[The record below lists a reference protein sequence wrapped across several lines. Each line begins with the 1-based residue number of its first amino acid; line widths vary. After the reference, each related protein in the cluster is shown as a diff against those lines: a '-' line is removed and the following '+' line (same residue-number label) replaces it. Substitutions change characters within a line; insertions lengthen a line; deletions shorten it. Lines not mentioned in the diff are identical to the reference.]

1 VRANWNR
8 GHWCSGERV
17 ALIALKIDVD
27 TYRGTREGALRL
39 ADVLERVGVH
49 ATFLFSLGPDH
60 TGRAIRRAF
69 RRGFLGKVKR
79 TSVLQH
85 YGVKTLLYGVL
96 LPGPRIGQR
105 AGEAMRAIGLRGF
118 EVGVHT
124 WDHVRW
130 QDGVSTA
137 SLDWTRRELRLARD
151 EFANVFGRMPVVH
164 GAAGWQMNEHVPALE
179 KELGFKYAS
188 DTRGRAP
195 FLPLLA
201 RQVVGVPQLPTTLPT
216 LDELI
221 GRPDLGGIDPVEHL
235 LQLTGAAPGRDQ
247 VFTLHAELEGGAYL
261 QGFERLLR
269 EWQRRG
275 FELADLATYAGRLH
289 LKSLRPAPITAGEV
303 AGRSG
308 TLAVQGA

>member
-1 VRANWNR
+1 M
-8 GHWCSGERV
+8 

-39 ADVLERVGVH
+39 ADVLERVGVQ

-85 YGVKTLLYGVL
+85 YGLTTLLYGVL
-96 LPGPRIGQR
+96 LPGPRIGKR
-105 AGEAMRAIGLRGF
+105 AAAPMRAIGQRGF
-118 EVGVHT
+118 EAGVHT

-137 SLDWTRRELRLARD
+137 SLEWTRRELTLARD
-151 EFANVFGRMPVVH
+151 EFADVFGRMPVVH
-164 GAAGWQMNEHVPALE
+164 GAAGWQMNEFVPALE
-179 KELGFKYAS
+179 KQLGFKYAS

-195 FLPLLA
+195 FLPLLGGQ
-201 RQVVGVPQLPTTLPT
+201 RVGVPQLPTTLPT

-221 GRPDLGGIDPVEHL
+221 GRPDLGNTDPVEHL
-235 LQLTGAAPGRDQ
+235 LQLTAAAPARDQ

-261 QGFERLLR
+261 AGFERLLR

-275 FELADLATYAGRLH
+275 FELANLATYAGRLH
-289 LKSLRPAPITAGEV
+289 LKSLPAAAIAAGTVE
-303 AGRSG
+303 GRSG
-308 TLAVQGA
+308 TLAVQAG